1 MTLNNEEKISLINQ
15 HKKNN
20 EFNKYNLQLS
30 LVEENA
36 ATAPNAET
44 ITSTKNGIAAR
55 IAALLAEK
63 DTLTE

>member
-1 MTLNNEEKISLINQ
+1 MP
-15 HKKNN
+15 
-20 EFNKYNLQLS
+20 
-30 LVEENA
+30 
-36 ATAPNAET
+36 APNADSIAT